1 MSADVDRTI
10 LLGAHLKLRDEGEGW
25 FQGVDGSVI
34 GGRIET
40 VLGPGRG
47 GGRWYVVRLDSALE
61 VQESG
66 HATPSGFRLVRYERL
81 LIRAR
86 HAGVDLVPHRAVTT
100 YVCPVPEGVDPADH
114 LHTIRSPD
122 VWASCTLGA

>member
-1 MSADVDRTI
+1 MRGT
-10 LLGAHLKLRDEGEGW
+10 HLELRNEGEGW
-25 FQGVDGSVI
+25 FPGAHGSVL

-40 VLGPGRG
+40 VLEPGRG
-47 GGRWYVVRLDSALE
+47 GDRWYVVRLDTALE

-66 HATPSGFRLVRYERL
+66 HDTVSGFRLVRYERL

-86 HAGVDLVPHRAVTT
+86 HESVDLVPHRAVTT
-100 YVCPVPEGVDPADH
+100 YVCPVPEGADPAEH
-114 LHTIRSPD
+114 LRSVGSPY